1 LIFCFAAIAFLQEAS
16 MIRENLVLQS
26 LCLVML
32 LLSSVQFFV
41 GYWLGH
47 RRALRE
53 VAKKNGH

>member
-1 LIFCFAAIAFLQEAS
+1 